1 MKIIPDTIEGPIM
14 RPVGNTLSNET
25 KRDDSVELSRFF
37 VLLILGLLIGGCSG
51 AFGFMDQTM
60 NSWKGATLNEVITQW
75 GYPTIQQEIAGRKL
89 YIWDK
94 NSTFTLPSTTTG
106 TANVVGNMYRVHG
119 RSRNWAKL

>member
-1 MKIIPDTIEGPIM
+1 M

-51 AFGFMDQTM
+51 GFGFMDQTM